1 MVLLL
6 LGMVIV
12 TVVTALLL
20 MVVVVVILSLFLS
33 LFSSVVCDPREIN
46 HVVLDSICRI
56 KSQHILWIHGQ
67 LFHGTVLS
75 SNIRSYVLSTSV
87 GIVFQH

>member
-46 HVVLDSICRI
+46 SVV
-56 KSQHILWIHGQ
+56 
-67 LFHGTVLS
+67 
-75 SNIRSYVLSTSV
+75 NA
-87 GIVFQH
+87 VFDCSFNGC